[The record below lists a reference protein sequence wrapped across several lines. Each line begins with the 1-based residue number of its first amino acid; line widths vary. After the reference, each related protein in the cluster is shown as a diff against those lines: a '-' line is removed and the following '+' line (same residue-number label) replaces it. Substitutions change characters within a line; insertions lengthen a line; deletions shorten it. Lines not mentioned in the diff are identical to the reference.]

1 MATKPKKTSE
11 PKATK
16 TSVHSTSSVRP
27 SSEYSAAQIQVLEGL
42 EPVRKR
48 PGMYIGSTDIIGL
61 HESLRE
67 IIDNSVDEALAG
79 FAKNVWIVLNDD
91 GSATVVDDGRGIPV
105 DIMKHYKKSALEIVM
120 TKLHAGGKFGGSAYK
135 ISGGLHG
142 VGASVVNA
150 LSEWMWAEI
159 KKDGKIYTQEYAR
172 GKVKSDLEKIKKSRL
187 EHDFLENR
195 ESGTTITFFADKQI
209 FSTIDFEFDTI
220 KKLIRERAYLVPNL
234 YFHLYDHRK
243 ERSKKLIFILK
254 AASPRLFPN

>member
-1 MATKPKKTSE
+1 MAKKTST
-11 PKATK
+11 PKPLK
-16 TSVHSTSSVRP
+16 IKVV
-27 SSEYSAAQIQVLEGL
+27 EKVKVNDYSAAQIQVLEGL

-79 FAKNVWIVLNDD
+79 FAKNVWIVLNND
-91 GSATVVDDGRGIPV
+91 GSVTEADDGRGIPV
-105 DIMKHYKKSALEIVM
+105 DIMPHYKKSALEIVM

-159 KKDGKIYTQEYAR
+159 KRDGKIYTQEYSR
-172 GKVKSDLEKIKKSRL
+172 GKVKSDLEIVKKSRL
-187 EHDFLENR
+187 DHDFIEKK
-195 ESGTTITFFADKQI
+195 ESGTTMTFF
-209 FSTIDFEFDTI
+209 S
-220 KKLIRERAYLVPNL
+220 
-234 YFHLYDHRK
+234 
-243 ERSKKLIFILK
+243 
-254 AASPRLFPN
+254 